1 MSERKVNKTAR
12 QNTGENRTRNRRIR
26 KIKFTE
32 AAGFVFTFFVAVT
45 VLVPILWLLVSS
57 FKTDTGVIK
66 FPPRFFPE
74 EWTLHQY
81 LYVGESIPIFQM
93 TRNTVVFAGG
103 VTVVSLLFDSMAGY
117 AFARMRFRGSKLL
130 FSIILLT
137 MMVPFQIIMTP
148 LYIEVYKLNLLD
160 TYLGLILPRATSAFG
175 IYMMSSF
182 FEGLPKSLEESGR
195 IDGMSEF
202 RIYRSIMLPLCKPAL
217 VSLGIFHFMN
227 NWNDLLYPLMLTS
240 SQNRRTLSA
249 GLAVLVGNK
258 VIKYGPTLAATMI
271 SLTPLLVLY
280 IFCQKYFIEGVATA
294 GVKE

>member
-1 MSERKVNKTAR
+1 MHKKRKKLTLTAAL
-12 QNTGENRTRNRRIR
+12 GYL
-26 KIKFTE
+26 
-32 AAGFVFTFFVAVT
+32 FTFLIAVT
-45 VLVPILWLLVSS
+45 VLIPILWLFVSS
-57 FKTDTGVIK
+57 FKTDAGVIK

-81 LYVGESIPIFQM
+81 LYVGDSIPILEM
-93 TRNTVVFAGG
+93 TKNTVIFAGG
-103 VTVVSLLFDSMAGY
+103 VTIISLLFDSMAGY
-117 AFARMRFRGSKLL
+117 AFARMRFKGSKIL

-148 LYIEVYKLNLLD
+148 LYIEVYKLGLLD
-160 TYLGLILPRATSAFG
+160 SYLGLILPRATSAFG

-182 FEGLPKSLEESGR
+182 FQGLPKSLEESGR

-202 RIYRSIMLPLCKPAL
+202 RIFRSIMMPLCKPAL

-240 SQNRRTLSA
+240 SQNKRTLSA

>member
-1 MSERKVNKTAR
+1 MHKTK
-12 QNTGENRTRNRRIR
+12 
-26 KIKFTE
+26 KITLS
-32 AAGFVFTFFVAVT
+32 AAVGYLFTFVIAVT
-45 VLVPILWLLVSS
+45 ILLPILWLLVSS
-57 FKTDTGVIK
+57 FKTDVGVIK

-81 LYVGESIPIFQM
+81 LYVGDSIPIFEM
-93 TRNTVVFAGG
+93 TKNTVIFAGG
-103 VTVVSLLFDSMAGY
+103 VTVISLLFDSMAGY
-117 AFARMRFRGSKLL
+117 AFARMRFKGSKVL
-130 FSIILLT
+130 FSVILLT

-148 LYIEVYKLNLLD
+148 LYIEVYKFHLLD
-160 TYLGLILPRATSAFG
+160 SYLGLILPRATSAFG

-202 RIYRSIMLPLCKPAL
+202 RIFRSIMMPLCKPAL

-240 SQNRRTLSA
+240 SQNKRTLSA

-280 IFCQKYFIEGVATA
+280 IFCQKYFIEGVATS

>member
-1 MSERKVNKTAR
+1 MY
-12 QNTGENRTRNRRIR
+12 RIK
-26 KIKFTE
+26 KITLSAAIGYIFTLL
-32 AAGFVFTFFVAVT
+32 VAIT

-57 FKTDTGVIK
+57 FKTDVGVIK

-81 LYVGESIPIFQM
+81 LYVGDSIPIFDM
-93 TRNTVVFAGG
+93 TKNTVIFAGG
-103 VTVVSLLFDSMAGY
+103 VTLISLLFDSMAGY
-117 AFARMRFRGSKLL
+117 AFARMRFKGSKVL

-148 LYIEVYKLNLLD
+148 LYIEVYKLHLLD
-160 TYLGLILPRATSAFG
+160 SYLGLILPRATSAFG

-202 RIYRSIMLPLCKPAL
+202 RIFRSIMMPLCKPAL

-240 SQNRRTLSA
+240 SQNKRTLSA

>member
-1 MSERKVNKTAR
+1 MHKRK
-12 QNTGENRTRNRRIR
+12 
-26 KIKFTE
+26 KIKKIKLSEAVGYLFTLL
-32 AAGFVFTFFVAVT
+32 VAFT

-57 FKTDTGVIK
+57 FKTDVGVIK

-81 LYVGESIPIFQM
+81 LYVGDSIPIFDM
-93 TRNTVVFAGG
+93 TRNTVIFSGG
-103 VTVVSLLFDSMAGY
+103 VTVISLLFDSMAGY
-117 AFARMRFRGSKLL
+117 AFARMRFKGSKAL

-148 LYIEVYKLNLLD
+148 LYIEVYKLHLLD
-160 TYLGLILPRATSAFG
+160 SYLGLILPRATSAFG

-202 RIYRSIMLPLCKPAL
+202 RIFRSIMMPLCKPAL

-240 SQNRRTLSA
+240 SQNKRTLSA

-280 IFCQKYFIEGVATA
+280 IFCQKYFIEGVAAA

>member
-1 MSERKVNKTAR
+1 MNKRKQVTLSAVI
-12 QNTGENRTRNRRIR
+12 GY
-26 KIKFTE
+26 
-32 AAGFVFTFFVAVT
+32 VFTFLVAFT

-57 FKTDTGVIK
+57 FKTDVGVIK

-81 LYVGESIPIFQM
+81 LYVGDSIPIFQM
-93 TRNTVVFAGG
+93 TKNTVIFAGG
-103 VTVVSLLFDSMAGY
+103 VTVISLLFDSMAGY
-117 AFARMRFRGSKLL
+117 AFARMRFKGSKVL

-148 LYIEVYKLNLLD
+148 LYIEVYKLHLLD
-160 TYLGLILPRATSAFG
+160 SYLGLILPRATSAFG

-202 RIYRSIMLPLCKPAL
+202 RIFRSIMMPLCKPAL

-240 SQNRRTLSA
+240 SQNKRTLSA

-258 VIKYGPTLAATMI
+258 VIKYGPMLAATMI

>member
-1 MSERKVNKTAR
+1 MNRK
-12 QNTGENRTRNRRIR
+12 
-26 KIKFTE
+26 
-32 AAGFVFTFFVAVT
+32 AAGPKASLGKILAVMFTMLVAFSVILP
-45 VLVPILWLLVSS
+45 VLWLLVSS
-57 FKTDTGVIK
+57 FKTDAGVIQY
-66 FPPRFFPE
+66 PPRFFPQ

-81 LYVGESIPIFQM
+81 AYVWKSIPIVSM
-93 TRNTVVFAGG
+93 LKNTLVFAGG
-103 VTVVSLLFDSMAGY
+103 VTLLSLLFDSMAGY
-117 AFARMRFRGSKLL
+117 AFARMHFKGSKLL

-160 TYLGLILPRATSAFG
+160 SYAGLILPRATSAFG

-182 FEGLPKSLEESGR
+182 FGGLPKSLEESGR
-195 IDGMSEF
+195 IEGMSEF

-217 VSLGIFHFMN
+217 MSLGIFHFMN

-240 SQNRRTLSA
+240 SAEKRTLSA

-271 SLTPLLVLY
+271 SLIPLLVLY
-280 IFCQKYFIEGVATA
+280 LFCQKYFVEGIASS
-294 GVKE
+294 GMKE

>member
-1 MSERKVNKTAR
+1 MYKTK
-12 QNTGENRTRNRRIR
+12 
-26 KIKFTE
+26 KISLS
-32 AAGFVFTFFVAVT
+32 AVVGYIFTFLIAVT
-45 VLVPILWLLVSS
+45 ILIPILWLLVSS
-57 FKTDTGVIK
+57 FKTDVGVIK

-81 LYVGESIPIFQM
+81 LYVGDSIPIFEM
-93 TRNTVVFAGG
+93 TKNTVIFAGG
-103 VTVVSLLFDSMAGY
+103 VTVISLLFDSMAGY
-117 AFARMRFRGSKLL
+117 AFARMRFKGSKVL

-148 LYIEVYKLNLLD
+148 LYIEVYKFHLLD
-160 TYLGLILPRATSAFG
+160 SYLGLILPRATSAFG

-202 RIYRSIMLPLCKPAL
+202 RIFRSIMMPLCKPAL

-240 SQNRRTLSA
+240 SQNKRTLSA

-280 IFCQKYFIEGVATA
+280 IFCQKYFIEGVATS

>member
-1 MSERKVNKTAR
+1 MY
-12 QNTGENRTRNRRIR
+12 RIK
-26 KIKFTE
+26 KITLS
-32 AAGFVFTFFVAVT
+32 AAIGYIFTFLVAIT
-45 VLVPILWLLVSS
+45 VLIPILWLLVSS
-57 FKTDTGVIK
+57 FKTDVGVIK

-81 LYVGESIPIFQM
+81 LYVGDSIPIFDM
-93 TRNTVVFAGG
+93 TKNTVIFAGG
-103 VTVVSLLFDSMAGY
+103 VTLISLLFDSMAGY
-117 AFARMRFRGSKLL
+117 AFARMRFKGSKVL

-148 LYIEVYKLNLLD
+148 LYIEVYKLHLLD
-160 TYLGLILPRATSAFG
+160 SYLGLILPRATSAFG

-202 RIYRSIMLPLCKPAL
+202 RIFRSIMMPLCKPAL

-240 SQNRRTLSA
+240 SQNKRTLSA

>member
-1 MSERKVNKTAR
+1 MY
-12 QNTGENRTRNRRIR
+12 RIK
-26 KIKFTE
+26 KITLSAAIGYIFTLL
-32 AAGFVFTFFVAVT
+32 VAIT

-57 FKTDTGVIK
+57 FKTDVGVIK

-81 LYVGESIPIFQM
+81 LYVGDSIPIFDM
-93 TRNTVVFAGG
+93 TKNTVIFAGG
-103 VTVVSLLFDSMAGY
+103 VTLISLLFDSMAGY
-117 AFARMRFRGSKLL
+117 AFARMRFKGSRVL

-148 LYIEVYKLNLLD
+148 LYNEVYKLHLLD
-160 TYLGLILPRATSAFG
+160 SYLGLILPRATSAFG

-202 RIYRSIMLPLCKPAL
+202 RIFRSIMMPLCKPAL

-240 SQNRRTLSA
+240 SQNKRTLSA

-271 SLTPLLVLY
+271 SLIPLLVLY

>member
-1 MSERKVNKTAR
+1 MHKRK
-12 QNTGENRTRNRRIR
+12 
-26 KIKFTE
+26 KIKKIKLSEAVGYLFTLL
-32 AAGFVFTFFVAVT
+32 VAFT
-45 VLVPILWLLVSS
+45 VLVPILWLLDSS
-57 FKTDTGVIK
+57 FKTDVGVIK

-81 LYVGESIPIFQM
+81 LYVGDSIPIFDM
-93 TRNTVVFAGG
+93 TRNTVIFAGG
-103 VTVVSLLFDSMAGY
+103 VTVISLLFDSMAGY
-117 AFARMRFRGSKLL
+117 AFARMRFKGSKAL

-148 LYIEVYKLNLLD
+148 LYIEVYKLHLLD
-160 TYLGLILPRATSAFG
+160 SYLGLILPRATSAFG

-202 RIYRSIMLPLCKPAL
+202 RIFRSIMMPLCKPAL

-240 SQNRRTLSA
+240 SQNKRTLSA

-280 IFCQKYFIEGVATA
+280 IFCQKYFIEGVAAA

>member
-1 MSERKVNKTAR
+1 MNRK
-12 QNTGENRTRNRRIR
+12 
-26 KIKFTE
+26 
-32 AAGFVFTFFVAVT
+32 AAGHKVSLGKILSVMFTLLVAFSVILP
-45 VLVPILWLLVSS
+45 VLWLFVSS
-57 FKTDTGVIK
+57 FKTDTGVIQY
-66 FPPRFFPE
+66 PPRFFPQ

-81 LYVGESIPIFQM
+81 AYVWKSIPIVSM
-93 TRNTVVFAGG
+93 LKNTLVFAGG
-103 VTVVSLLFDSMAGY
+103 VTLLSLLFDSMAGY
-117 AFARMRFRGSKLL
+117 AFARMHFKGSKLL

-160 TYLGLILPRATSAFG
+160 SYAGLILPRATSAFG

-182 FEGLPKSLEESGR
+182 FSGLPKSLEESGR

-217 VSLGIFHFMN
+217 MSLGIFHFMN

-240 SQNRRTLSA
+240 STEKRTLAA

-271 SLTPLLVLY
+271 SLIPLLVLY
-280 IFCQKYFIEGVATA
+280 LFCQKYFVEGIASS
-294 GVKE
+294 GMKE

>member
-1 MSERKVNKTAR
+1 MNRK
-12 QNTGENRTRNRRIR
+12 
-26 KIKFTE
+26 
-32 AAGFVFTFFVAVT
+32 AAGHKVSLGKILSVIFTLLVAFSVILP
-45 VLVPILWLLVSS
+45 VLWLFVSS
-57 FKTDTGVIK
+57 FKTDTGVIQY
-66 FPPRFFPE
+66 PPRFFPQ

-81 LYVGESIPIFQM
+81 AYVWKSIPIVSM
-93 TRNTVVFAGG
+93 LKNTLVFAGG
-103 VTVVSLLFDSMAGY
+103 VTLLSLLFDSMAGY
-117 AFARMRFRGSKLL
+117 AFARMHFKGSKLL

-160 TYLGLILPRATSAFG
+160 SYAGLILPRATSAFG

-182 FEGLPKSLEESGR
+182 FSGLPKSLEESGR

-217 VSLGIFHFMN
+217 MSLGIFHFMN

-240 SQNRRTLSA
+240 STEKRTLAA

-271 SLTPLLVLY
+271 SLIPLLVLY
-280 IFCQKYFIEGVATA
+280 LFCQKYFVEGIASS
-294 GVKE
+294 GMKE

>member
-1 MSERKVNKTAR
+1 MYKTK
-12 QNTGENRTRNRRIR
+12 
-26 KIKFTE
+26 KITLS
-32 AAGFVFTFFVAVT
+32 AAVGYIFTFMIAVT
-45 VLVPILWLLVSS
+45 ILIPILWLLVSS
-57 FKTDTGVIK
+57 FKTDVGVIK

-81 LYVGESIPIFQM
+81 LYVGDSIPIFEM
-93 TRNTVVFAGG
+93 TKNTVIFAGG
-103 VTVVSLLFDSMAGY
+103 VTVISLLFDSMAGY
-117 AFARMRFRGSKLL
+117 AFARMRFKGSKIL
-130 FSIILLT
+130 FAIILLT

-148 LYIEVYKLNLLD
+148 LYIEVYKFHLLD
-160 TYLGLILPRATSAFG
+160 SYLGLILPRATSAFG

-202 RIYRSIMLPLCKPAL
+202 RIFRSIMMPLCKPAL

-240 SQNRRTLSA
+240 SQNKRTLSA

-280 IFCQKYFIEGVATA
+280 IFCQKYFIEGVATS

>member
-1 MSERKVNKTAR
+1 MNK
-12 QNTGENRTRNRRIR
+12 G
-26 KIKFTE
+26 KIKLFTVM
-32 AAGFVFTFFVAVT
+32 GYAVT
-45 VLVPILWLLVSS
+45 SLIAFTVLIPILWLLVSS
-57 FKTDTGVIK
+57 FKTDVGVIK

-81 LYVGESIPIFQM
+81 LYVGDSIPIFEM
-93 TRNTVVFAGG
+93 TKNTVIFAGG
-103 VTVVSLLFDSMAGY
+103 VTIVSLLFDSMAGY

-148 LYIEVYKLNLLD
+148 LYIEVYKFNLLD

-182 FEGLPKSLEESGR
+182 FSGLPKSLEESGR
-195 IDGMSEF
+195 IDGMSEL
-202 RIYRSIMLPLCKPAL
+202 RIYWSIMLPLCKPAL

-240 SQNRRTLSA
+240 SQNKRTLSA

-271 SLTPLLVLY
+271 SLAPLLILY
-280 IFCQKYFIEGVATA
+280 IFCQKYFIEGIAA
-294 GVKE
+294 SGIKE

>member
-1 MSERKVNKTAR
+1 MRK
-12 QNTGENRTRNRRIR
+12 
-26 KIKFTE
+26 KIGKITL
-32 AAGFVFTFFVAVT
+32 AAALGYLFTFLIAVT
-45 VLVPILWLLVSS
+45 VLIPILWLLVSS
-57 FKTDTGVIK
+57 FKTDVGVIK

-81 LYVGESIPIFQM
+81 LYVGDSIPIFEM
-93 TRNTVVFAGG
+93 TKNTVIFAGG
-103 VTVVSLLFDSMAGY
+103 VTVISLLFDSMAGY
-117 AFARMRFRGSKLL
+117 AFARMRFKGSKVL

-148 LYIEVYKLNLLD
+148 LYIEVYKLHLLD
-160 TYLGLILPRATSAFG
+160 SYLGLILPRATSAFG

-182 FEGLPKSLEESGR
+182 FQGLPKSLEESGR

-202 RIYRSIMLPLCKPAL
+202 RIFWSIMMPLCKPAL

-240 SQNRRTLSA
+240 SQNKRTLSA

-271 SLTPLLVLY
+271 SLTPLLILY
-280 IFCQKYFIEGVATA
+280 IFCQKYFIEGVAA
-294 GVKE
+294 SGVKE

>member
-1 MSERKVNKTAR
+1 MRK
-12 QNTGENRTRNRRIR
+12 
-26 KIKFTE
+26 KIGKITL
-32 AAGFVFTFFVAVT
+32 AAVFGYLFTFLIAIT
-45 VLVPILWLLVSS
+45 VLIPILWLLVSS
-57 FKTDTGVIK
+57 FKTDVGVIK

-81 LYVGESIPIFQM
+81 LYVGDSIPIFEM
-93 TRNTVVFAGG
+93 TKNTVIFAGG
-103 VTVVSLLFDSMAGY
+103 VTVISLLFDSMAGY
-117 AFARMRFRGSKLL
+117 AFARMRFKGSKVL

-148 LYIEVYKLNLLD
+148 LYIEVYKLHLLD
-160 TYLGLILPRATSAFG
+160 SYLGLILPRATSAFG

-182 FEGLPKSLEESGR
+182 FQGLPKSLEESGR

-202 RIYRSIMLPLCKPAL
+202 RIFWYIMMPLCKPAL

-240 SQNRRTLSA
+240 SQNKRTLSA

-271 SLTPLLVLY
+271 SLTPLLILY
-280 IFCQKYFIEGVATA
+280 IFCQKYFIEGVATS

>member
-1 MSERKVNKTAR
+1 MY
-12 QNTGENRTRNRRIR
+12 RIK
-26 KIKFTE
+26 KITLSAAIGYIFTLL
-32 AAGFVFTFFVAVT
+32 VAIT

-57 FKTDTGVIK
+57 FKTDVGVIK

-81 LYVGESIPIFQM
+81 LYVGDSIPIFDM
-93 TRNTVVFAGG
+93 TKNTVIFAGG
-103 VTVVSLLFDSMAGY
+103 VTLISLLFDSMAGY
-117 AFARMRFRGSKLL
+117 AFARMRFKGSRVL

-148 LYIEVYKLNLLD
+148 LYIEVYKLHLLD
-160 TYLGLILPRATSAFG
+160 SYLGLILPRATSAFG

-202 RIYRSIMLPLCKPAL
+202 RIFRSIMMPLCKPAL

-240 SQNRRTLSA
+240 SQNKRTLSA

-271 SLTPLLVLY
+271 SLIPLLVLY

>member
-1 MSERKVNKTAR
+1 MHKTK
-12 QNTGENRTRNRRIR
+12 
-26 KIKFTE
+26 KITLS
-32 AAGFVFTFFVAVT
+32 AAVGYIFTFMIAVT
-45 VLVPILWLLVSS
+45 ILIPILWLLVSS
-57 FKTDTGVIK
+57 FKTDVGVIK

-81 LYVGESIPIFQM
+81 LYVGDSIPIFEM
-93 TRNTVVFAGG
+93 TKNTVIFAGG
-103 VTVVSLLFDSMAGY
+103 VTVISLLFDSMAGY
-117 AFARMRFRGSKLL
+117 AFARMRFKGSKVL

-148 LYIEVYKLNLLD
+148 LYIEVYKFHLLD
-160 TYLGLILPRATSAFG
+160 SYLGLILPRATSAFG

-202 RIYRSIMLPLCKPAL
+202 RIFRSIMMPLCKPAL

-240 SQNRRTLSA
+240 SQNKRTLSA

-280 IFCQKYFIEGVATA
+280 IFCQKYFIEGVATS

>member
-1 MSERKVNKTAR
+1 MY
-12 QNTGENRTRNRRIR
+12 RI
-26 KIKFTE
+26 KKMTLSAAIGYIFTLL
-32 AAGFVFTFFVAVT
+32 VAIT

-57 FKTDTGVIK
+57 FKTDVGVIK

-81 LYVGESIPIFQM
+81 LYVGDSIPIFDM
-93 TRNTVVFAGG
+93 TKNTVIFAGG
-103 VTVVSLLFDSMAGY
+103 VTLISLLFDSMAGY
-117 AFARMRFRGSKLL
+117 AFARMRFKGSKVL

-148 LYIEVYKLNLLD
+148 LYIEVYKLHLLD
-160 TYLGLILPRATSAFG
+160 SYLGLILPRATSAFG

-202 RIYRSIMLPLCKPAL
+202 RIFRSIMMPLCKPAL

-240 SQNRRTLSA
+240 SQNKRTLSA

>member
-1 MSERKVNKTAR
+1 MYKTK
-12 QNTGENRTRNRRIR
+12 
-26 KIKFTE
+26 KITLS
-32 AAGFVFTFFVAVT
+32 AMVGYIFTFLIAVT
-45 VLVPILWLLVSS
+45 ILIPILWLLVSS
-57 FKTDTGVIK
+57 FKTDVGVIK

-81 LYVGESIPIFQM
+81 LYVGDSIPIFEM
-93 TRNTVVFAGG
+93 TKNTVIFAGG
-103 VTVVSLLFDSMAGY
+103 VTVISLLFDSMAGY
-117 AFARMRFRGSKLL
+117 AFARMRFKGSKVL

-148 LYIEVYKLNLLD
+148 LYIEVYKFHLLD
-160 TYLGLILPRATSAFG
+160 SYLGLILPRATSAFG

-202 RIYRSIMLPLCKPAL
+202 RIFRSIMMPLCKPAL

-240 SQNRRTLSA
+240 SQNKRTLSA

-280 IFCQKYFIEGVATA
+280 VFCQKYFIEGVATS